1 MKEITNDPKFSF
13 SDFTF
18 SIHWSHF
25 VVSYTRLLGVPYE
38 RLHWRNWM
46 PHDRTSHGCS
56 VVQCPASIL
65 FHIYFPLHMRISQWF
80 YTESQS
86 FTMCEQSYSHD
97 IIQCFILYT
106 FSNEKR
112 SFFLHQIAI
121 QYFYHPNI
129 FPEFGKVDCSDQ
141 SSNSTTVHCLCF
153 YS

>member
-1 MKEITNDPKFSF
+1 MKEITNNPKFSF

-18 SIHWSHF
+18 GIHWSHF
-25 VVSYTRLLGVPYE
+25 VVSYTRLLGVPHE

-46 PHDRTSHGCS
+46 PHEIISHEGIR
-56 VVQCPASIL
+56 VQCPASIL
-65 FHIYFPLHMRISQWF
+65 LYIYFPLHMRISQWF

-86 FTMCEQSYSHD
+86 FTICEQSCSHD

-141 SSNSTTVHCLCF
+141 SSNSTTVHFLCF
-153 YS
+153 YN